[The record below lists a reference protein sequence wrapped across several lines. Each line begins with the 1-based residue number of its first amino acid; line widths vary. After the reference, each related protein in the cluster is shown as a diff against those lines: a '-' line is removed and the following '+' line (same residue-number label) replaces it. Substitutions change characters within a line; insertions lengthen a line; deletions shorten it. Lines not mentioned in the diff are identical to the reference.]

1 VTLHQLD
8 LLEAVPLARRT
19 DPETSHQ
26 AAASAKELAVRH
38 HGLILDCLKRH
49 GPASKDR
56 IAALTSLTG
65 TQVAR
70 RTVEL
75 QRSGLI
81 RDTGDKAR
89 STSGRAERVWGLS

>member
-1 VTLHQLD
+1 VTLQQLD

-49 GPASKDR
+49 GAHGKDG
-56 IAALTSLTG
+56 IAARTRLDGVAVCRRLTELERMGLIVWTG
-65 TQVAR
+65 
-70 RTVEL
+70 RTV
-75 QRSGLI
+75 
-81 RDTGDKAR
+81 K
-89 STSGRAERVWGLS
+89 STAGRNEREWRAA